1 MSVNL
6 PITGP
11 TEPRHLRS
19 FWPETLISSVCDL
32 GRRVAVLLVCAAAL
46 AGCSTDPRDIG
57 RQPALTAVG
66 SGLLADRVQLPAEPE
81 PEPIYKPG
89 NSIWQDESANLF
101 RDPRARKIGDVV
113 TVKISINDKADLD
126 NNSKRSRDASTEF
139 APNLSYDINFKEW
152 VTTNGSATINAKV
165 DSDTSTDSKGAI
177 QRSESIDLLIAA
189 VVTGVLPN
197 GNLIVSGSQEV
208 RVNFEVRELS
218 VAGIVRPRDI
228 STDNTIGYDKIA
240 EARISYGGRGR
251 ITEIQQPG
259 FGQQLFDLFT
269 PF

>member
-1 MSVNL
+1 MMRWAMTNL
-6 PITGP
+6 SLKPA
-11 TEPRHLRS
+11 LQRS
-19 FWPETLISSVCDL
+19 PVF
-32 GRRVAVLLVCAAAL
+32 LVFAL
-46 AGCSTDPRDIG
+46 ALFAGGCANEIADFN

-66 SGLLADRVQLPAEPE
+66 SGLLADRVPLPAEPA
-81 PEPIYKPG
+81 PQPTYRPG
-89 NSIWQDESANLF
+89 NSLWQDASADLF

-113 TVKISINDKADLD
+113 TVKISIKDKATLD
-126 NNSKRSRDASTEF
+126 NNSKRSRDATTKLNPKIGYDF
-139 APNLSYDINFKEW
+139 TTTGGLAHNGDLS
-152 VTTNGSATINAKV
+152 V
-165 DSDTSTDSKGAI
+165 DVEAEAETSTDSKGGI
-177 QRSESIDLLIAA
+177 TRSEKIELLIAA

-228 STDNTIGYDKIA
+228 STDNSIGYDKIA

-251 ITEIQQPG
+251 ITEVQQPAV
-259 FGQQLFDLFT
+259 GQQLFDLLT